1 MKTGFIGLGAMG
13 AHMARNLARAGLLHR
28 VWNRTAERATALA
41 AEAGCGASPTPG
53 DLARD
58 CEAVLLC
65 VSADADVV
73 QVMEAMRP
81 ALRPGMLVIDH
92 STVSAATA
100 RRLGAE
106 LAARGVDFLDAPVS
120 GGVEGARLGTLAI
133 MVGGEAAA
141 FERARPLLAAVGRT
155 LTHFGPQGA
164 GQTAKATNQ
173 IIVAGLIRAIG
184 EGLAF
189 ARAGGLDLDK
199 VIATLGGGAAASWYL
214 AQRGPFMARGEYPA
228 GFRVRLHAKDLRI
241 CREMAREHGVVLPV
255 VEETLRDYEQLMAT
269 GHGDEDISAIY
280 RVKAA
285 LFGGA
290 GGSGSG

>member
-13 AHMARNLARAGLLHR
+13 APMARNLQRAGLLHR
-28 VWNRTAERATALA
+28 VWNRTPARTAALA
-41 AEAGCGASPTPG
+41 AEIGCTASPDPAA
-53 DLARD
+53 LARD
-58 CEAVLLC
+58 CEAVVLC

-73 QVMEAMRP
+73 AIVDAMLP
-81 ALRPGMLVIDH
+81 ALRPGTLVIDH

-100 RRLGAE
+100 RTVAAR

-120 GGVEGARLGTLAI
+120 GGVEGARQGTLAI
-133 MVGGEAAA
+133 MVGGEPQT
-141 FERARPLLAAVGRT
+141 FERAQPLLAAVGRT
-155 LTHFGPQGA
+155 LTHFGPHGA

-173 IIVAGLIRAIG
+173 IIVAGVIRAIG

-214 AQRGPFMARGEYPA
+214 AHRGPYMARGDYPP

-241 CREMAREHGVVLPV
+241 CREMARAAGAVLPV
-255 VEETLRDYEQLMAT
+255 VEETLRDYEQLIAA
-269 GHGDEDISAIY
+269 GHGDEDISAIF
-280 RVKAA
+280 RVKAE

-290 GGSGSG
+290 GGD

>member
-13 AHMARNLARAGLLHR
+13 APMARNLQRAGLLHR
-28 VWNRTAERATALA
+28 VWNRTPARGAALA
-41 AEAGCGASPTPG
+41 AEIGCTASPDPAA
-53 DLARD
+53 LARD
-58 CEAVLLC
+58 CDAVMLC

-73 QVMEAMRP
+73 AVVDAMLP
-81 ALRPGMLVIDH
+81 ALRPGSLVIDH

-100 RRLGAE
+100 RTVAAR
-106 LAARGVDFLDAPVS
+106 LAARGADFLDAPVS
-120 GGVEGARLGTLAI
+120 GGVEGARQGTLAI
-133 MVGGEAAA
+133 MVGGEPQV

-155 LTHFGPQGA
+155 LTHFGPHGA

-173 IIVAGLIRAIG
+173 IIVAGVIRAIG

-214 AQRGPFMARGEYPA
+214 AHRGPYMARGDYPA

-241 CREMAREHGVVLPV
+241 CREMAHAAGAVLPV
-255 VEETLRDYEQLMAT
+255 VEETLRDYEQLIAA
-269 GHGDEDISAIY
+269 GHGDEDISAIF

-290 GGSGSG
+290 GGD

>member
-13 AHMARNLARAGLLHR
+13 AHMARNLARAGMLHR
-28 VWNRTAERATALA
+28 VWNRTGGRATELA
-41 AEAGCGASPTPG
+41 AETGCVASPTPAE
-53 DLARD
+53 LVRD
-58 CEAVLLC
+58 CEAVMLC
-65 VSADADVV
+65 VSADADVS
-73 QVMEAMRP
+73 QVVAALEP

-100 RRLGAE
+100 RTLGAR
-106 LAARGVDFLDAPVS
+106 LAQRGADFLDAPVS
-120 GGVEGARLGTLAI
+120 GGVEGARQGTLAI
-133 MVGGEAAA
+133 MVGGSAAA

-189 ARAGGLDLDK
+189 ARAGGLDLEK
-199 VIATLGGGAAASWYL
+199 VVATLGGGAAASWYL
-214 AQRGPFMARGEYPA
+214 AHRGPYMARGEYPA

-241 CREMAREHGVVLPV
+241 CREMAAEQGAVLPV
-255 VEETLRDYEQLMAT
+255 VEEVLHDYERLIAQ

-280 RVKAA
+280 RIKAA
-285 LFGGA
+285 LFDRPGGA
-290 GGSGSG
+290 

>member
-28 VWNRTAERATALA
+28 VWNRTAARAATLA
-41 AEAGCGASPTPG
+41 AEAGCAASATAAE
-53 DLARD
+53 LARD
-58 CEAVLLC
+58 CEAVMLC

-73 QVMEAMRP
+73 QVVEALAP

-92 STVSAATA
+92 STVGAATA
-100 RRLGAE
+100 RTLGE
-106 LAARGVDFLDAPVS
+106 RLAARGVEFLDAPVS
-120 GGVEGARLGTLAI
+120 GGVEGARQGTLAI
-133 MVGGEAAA
+133 MVGGSPAA
-141 FERARPLLAAVGRT
+141 FERAQPLLAAVGRT
-155 LTHFGPQGA
+155 LTHFGPNGA

-173 IIVAGLIRAIG
+173 IIVAGVIRAIG

-199 VIATLGGGAAASWYL
+199 VVATLGGGAAASWYL
-214 AQRGPFMARGEYPA
+214 AHRGPFMARGEYPA

-241 CREMAREHGVVLPV
+241 CREMAAAHGAVLPV
-255 VEETLRDYEQLMAT
+255 VEEALGDYERLIAD

-285 LFGGA
+285 LFGG
-290 GGSGSG
+290 GGGN

>member
-13 AHMARNLARAGLLHR
+13 AHMARNLQRAGLLHR
-28 VWNRTAERATALA
+28 VWNRTATRAAALA
-41 AEAGCGASPTPG
+41 AEAGCTASDSPAA
-53 DLARD
+53 LARD
-58 CEAVLLC
+58 CDAVMLC
-65 VSADADVV
+65 VSADADVAAVV
-73 QVMEAMRP
+73 QAMLS

-100 RRLGAE
+100 RSVATLLASRGA
-106 LAARGVDFLDAPVS
+106 DFLDAPVS
-120 GGVEGARLGTLAI
+120 GGVEGARQGTLAV
-133 MVGGEAAA
+133 MVGGDPAV
-141 FERARPLLAAVGRT
+141 FERARPLLGAVGRT
-155 LTHFGPQGA
+155 LTHFGPHGA

-214 AQRGPFMARGEYPA
+214 AHRGPFMARGEYPA

-241 CREMAREHGVVLPV
+241 CRDMAREAGAVLPV
-255 VEETLRDYEQLMAT
+255 VEEALHDYEQLIAA
-269 GHGDEDISAIY
+269 GHGDEDISAIF
-280 RVKAA
+280 RVKTA
-285 LFGGA
+285 LFGG
-290 GGSGSG
+290 GGGN

>member
-1 MKTGFIGLGAMG
+1 MKTGFVGLGAMG
-13 AHMARNLARAGLLHR
+13 AHMARNLARAGTLHR
-28 VWNRTAERATALA
+28 VWNRTPERAVALA
-41 AEAGCGASPTPG
+41 AETGHVASATLPE
-53 DLARD
+53 LARD
-58 CEAVLLC
+58 CEAVMLC
-65 VSADADVV
+65 VSADADVA
-73 QVMEAMRP
+73 QVVAALEP
-81 ALRPGMLVIDH
+81 ALRPGMLLIDH

-100 RRLGAE
+100 RTLGAR

-120 GGVEGARLGTLAI
+120 GGVEGARQGTLAI
-133 MVGGEAAA
+133 MVGGSVAA

-189 ARAGGLDLDK
+189 ARAGGLDLEK
-199 VIATLGGGAAASWYL
+199 VVATLGGGAAASWYL
-214 AQRGPFMARGEYPA
+214 AHRGPYMARGEYPA

-241 CREMAREHGVVLPV
+241 CREMAAEQGAVLPV
-255 VEETLRDYEQLMAT
+255 VEEVLHDYERLIAQ

-280 RVKAA
+280 RIKAA
-285 LFGGA
+285 LFDRPGGA
-290 GGSGSG
+290 